1 MNARLLSVIA
11 AMLVACDDPAAQA
24 RMRREAEAAVARALA
39 EARQAAEPVPPR
51 TAPEP
56 AWGAPVATF
65 PDVATWSLWQGQS
78 VDPQAALEVVEGL
91 RVVPMFSEQASGLLA
106 SAILEASRVSLAR
119 LARSGAAPSKACGA
133 GTPVQVYQWPERSL
147 PTERFLPEETLP
159 PGHVLLG
166 VYRPQAVE
174 PADAIAVHSGS
185 ATDVHEV
192 LVHEFAH
199 YWFDRACGARALKE
213 TSEDFAQA
221 VQAEATPWRSEEGPP
236 DDLPELAPV
245 PRAPL
250 DGVPL
255 DGVVVSSETVLL
267 QVDGPLRLS
276 PGSRVRVTV
285 EEADGTRCRRRGLF
299 RRWRCE

>member
-1 MNARLLSVIA
+1 MNARLMPVFA

-39 EARQAAEPVPPR
+39 EARQTAEPEPPR
-51 TAPEP
+51 AEPEP
-56 AWGAPVATF
+56 AWGAPVATV
-65 PDVATWSLWQGQS
+65 PDVATWSLWRGQS
-78 VDPQAALEVVEGL
+78 VEPQAALEVVEGL
-91 RVVPMFSEQASGLLA
+91 RVVPMFAEQAPGLLT
-106 SAILEASRVSLAR
+106 SAIREASRVSLAR

-147 PTERFLPEETLP
+147 PTDRFLPEETLP
-159 PGHVLLG
+159 QGHVLLG

-185 ATDVHEV
+185 ASDVHEV
-192 LVHEFAH
+192 LVHELAH
-199 YWFDRACGARALKE
+199 YWYDRACASRSLAE

-221 VQAEATPWRSEEGPP
+221 VQAEATPWRADEV
-236 DDLPELAPV
+236 LPELPSG
-245 PRAPL
+245 PQRRPG

-255 DGVVVSSETVLL
+255 DGVVVSAETVLL
-267 QVDGPLRLS
+267 QVDGPLRLT